1 MSENSMSEI
10 IMFKNGMFQNKMFEN
25 LDVKDAIKS
34 LLAFLV
40 VYKEVFAETNQPI
53 KNYIQMVSQN
63 SQTGGGE
70 NQLAI
75 QPASQPGKNDISPF
89 FNALGDTPETTSLFD
104 DLNYLPVLKKIALA
118 SVDITQKL
126 ISASIDVTKNITE
139 NMTQTIGKNCKK
151 GFSRKAIKY
160 AAIVIITVLILSEE
174 QIKNTPTNQIA
185 AVVKQKVKM
194 YSEYLNI
201 LTNDPN
207 HMAVISEFSVVVA
220 SALNKVIDLIEP
232 QVSEIIQKLEKLLE
246 NASHDIARG
255 VTHTGLGLAKAFIA
269 EAPVVGGLIDFVITG
284 AEAFTSSSKIAK
296 SLVNDGGA
304 IVDNFTQI
312 FSEFRKLSDQ
322 KKGEFSGALNNFNK
336 LPAMDTIQAGRHAD
350 TIHRPS
356 ALTETTMGDTSRGDT
371 YMGMSNNELL
381 IPMAASATKIKN
393 TSIKTSNKKRLK
405 PIATS
410 ATEIKNTSIKTSN
423 NKLPGQMAASA
434 AKMGTSNNEMPRQM
448 TASGA
453 GGGRV
458 GSTTYLVKPN
468 DMQEPTGGGKK
479 MSNKSIIKKYNKIQ
493 KNIIKTSK
501 RISETLK
508 KFKNNKNNKNNKKN
522 KTRRNK

>member
-1 MSENSMSEI
+1 MNENRISEND
-10 IMFKNGMFQNKMFEN
+10 MFKTETIEKLIDTKDIIKSH
-25 LDVKDAIKS
+25 LDSLDAKHMIKS

-40 VYKEVFAETNQPI
+40 VYKEVFTETNQPI

-75 QPASQPGKNDISPF
+75 QPASQPGKNDISVV
-89 FNALGDTPETTSLFD
+89 FNALGDTAETTSLFD
-104 DLNYLPVLKKIALA
+104 DINYLPVLKKIALA
-118 SVDITQKL
+118 LVDITQKL
-126 ISASIDVTKNITE
+126 ISASIDVTKN
-139 NMTQTIGKNCKK
+139 MTQTIGKNCRK

-160 AAIVIITVLILSEE
+160 AVIVIITVLILAEE

-185 AVVKQKVKM
+185 VVVKQKVKM

-207 HMAVISEFSVVVA
+207 HMAVIREFSVVVA
-220 SALNKVIDLIEP
+220 SALNDVINLIDP
-232 QVSEIIQKLEKLLE
+232 QVSEIINKLEKLLE
-246 NASHDIARG
+246 NASHHIARG
-255 VTHTGLGLAKAFIA
+255 VTHTSVGLAKAFIA
-269 EAPVVGGLIDFVITG
+269 EAPVVGGLVDFLITL
-284 AEAFTSSSKIAK
+284 AEAFTSFSKIAK

-304 IVDNFTQI
+304 IVDIFTQI

-322 KKGEFSGALNNFNK
+322 KKGEFSVALNTLNN
-336 LPAMDTIQAGRHAD
+336 LPDMDTIQAGRHAD

-371 YMGMSNNELL
+371 YMGTSNNERLNP
-381 IPMAASATKIKN
+381 IDKSAKEIKK
-393 TSIKTSNKKRLK
+393 TSIKTS
-405 PIATS
+405 T
-410 ATEIKNTSIKTSN
+410 
-423 NKLPGQMAASA
+423 NKLPGNMDASA
-434 AKMGTSNNEMPRQM
+434 AKRGTSNNEKLSPM
-448 TASGA
+448 TESADA
-453 GGGRV
+453 AGRV
-458 GSTTYLVKPN
+458 GSTTYLVEPN
-468 DMQEPTGGGKK
+468 NPQESMGGGKK

-508 KFKNNKNNKNNKKN
+508 KFKNNKKNKNNKNN

>member
-1 MSENSMSEI
+1 MSENSMFENIMSEI
-10 IMFKNGMFQNKMFEN
+10 IMFKNGMFQNKTFEN

-63 SQTGGGE
+63 SQTGGAE

-75 QPASQPGKNDISPF
+75 QPASQPGKNDISVV

-104 DLNYLPVLKKIALA
+104 DINYLPVLKKIALA

-126 ISASIDVTKNITE
+126 ISASIDVTKN
-139 NMTQTIGKNCKK
+139 MTQTIGKNCRK

-160 AAIVIITVLILSEE
+160 AVIVIITVLILAEE

-185 AVVKQKVKM
+185 VVVKQKVKM

-201 LTNDPN
+201 LTNDPR
-207 HMAVISEFSVVVA
+207 HMKVISEFSVVVA
-220 SALNKVIDLIEP
+220 NALNDVIDLIDP
-232 QVSEIIQKLEKLLE
+232 QVDEIIKKLEKLLE
-246 NASHDIARG
+246 NASHHIARG
-255 VTHTGLGLAKAFIA
+255 VTHTSVGLAKAFIA
-269 EAPVVGGLIDFVITG
+269 EAPIVGGLVDFVITG

-322 KKGEFSGALNNFNK
+322 KKGEISGSLNNFNK
-336 LPAMDTIQAGRHAD
+336 LPAMDTIQAGRHED

-356 ALTETTMGDTSRGDT
+356 ALTETKMGDTSRGD
-371 YMGMSNNELL
+371 
-381 IPMAASATKIKN
+381 

-410 ATEIKNTSIKTSN
+410 ATKIKNTSMGTSN
-423 NKLPGQMAASA
+423 NELLGQMAASA
-434 AKMGTSNNEMPRQM
+434 AKMGTSNNEMLRPM
-448 TASGA
+448 T
-453 GGGRV
+453 
-458 GSTTYLVKPN
+458 
-468 DMQEPTGGGKK
+468 
-479 MSNKSIIKKYNKIQ
+479 
-493 KNIIKTSK
+493 
-501 RISETLK
+501 
-508 KFKNNKNNKNNKKN
+508 
-522 KTRRNK
+522 

>member
-10 IMFKNGMFQNKMFEN
+10 IMFKNGMFQNGMFQNKMFEN

-75 QPASQPGKNDISPF
+75 QPASQPGKNDISVV

-194 YSEYLNI
+194 YSEYLNM

-207 HMAVISEFSVVVA
+207 HMAVIREFSLVVA

-255 VTHTGLGLAKAFIA
+255 VTHTGVGLAKAFIA

-304 IVDNFTQI
+304 IVDNIIQI
-312 FSEFRKLSDQ
+312 LSEFRQLSDQ
-322 KKGEFSGALNNFNK
+322 KKGEFSEALNNFNK
-336 LPAMDTIQAGRHAD
+336 LPRISS
-350 TIHRPS
+350 IPS
-356 ALTETTMGDTSRGDT
+356 NA
-371 YMGMSNNELL
+371 N
-381 IPMAASATKIKN
+381 
-393 TSIKTSNKKRLK
+393 
-405 PIATS
+405 
-410 ATEIKNTSIKTSN
+410 
-423 NKLPGQMAASA
+423 
-434 AKMGTSNNEMPRQM
+434 
-448 TASGA
+448 
-453 GGGRV
+453 
-458 GSTTYLVKPN
+458 LVKPN
-468 DMQEPTGGGKK
+468 NPQEPTGGGKK

-508 KFKNNKNNKNNKKN
+508 KFKNNKKNKNNKNN

>member
-1 MSENSMSEI
+1 MFENIMSEI
-10 IMFKNGMFQNKMFEN
+10 IMFKNGIFENKTFEN

-63 SQTGGGE
+63 TQKGGSVNGYVKD
-70 NQLAI
+70 LH
-75 QPASQPGKNDISPF
+75 PV

-104 DLNYLPVLKKIALA
+104 DINYLPVLKKIALA

-126 ISASIDVTKNITE
+126 ISASIDVTKN
-139 NMTQTIGKNCKK
+139 MTQTIGKNCRK

-160 AAIVIITVLILSEE
+160 AVIVIITVLILAEE

-185 AVVKQKVKM
+185 VVVKQKVKM

-201 LTNDPN
+201 LTNDPR
-207 HMAVISEFSVVVA
+207 HMEVISDFSVVVA
-220 SALNKVIDLIEP
+220 NALNDVIDLIDP
-232 QVSEIIQKLEKLLE
+232 QVDEIIKKLEKLLE
-246 NASHDIARG
+246 NASHHIARG
-255 VTHTGLGLAKAFIA
+255 VTHTSVGLAKAFIA
-269 EAPVVGGLIDFVITG
+269 EAPIVGGLVDFVITG
-284 AEAFTSSSKIAK
+284 AEAFTSFSKIAK

-304 IVDNFTQI
+304 IVDIFTQI

-356 ALTETTMGDTSRGDT
+356 ALTEAMMGDTSMGDT
-371 YMGMSNNELL
+371 SMGASNNEPPR
-381 IPMAASATKIKN
+381 PMA
-393 TSIKTSNKKRLK
+393 
-405 PIATS
+405 
-410 ATEIKNTSIKTSN
+410 E
-423 NKLPGQMAASA
+423 SA
-434 AKMGTSNNEMPRQM
+434 AD
-448 TASGA
+448 
-453 GGGRV
+453 GGRV

-468 DMQEPTGGGKK
+468 DMQDATVGGKK

-508 KFKNNKNNKNNKKN
+508 KFKNNKKNKNNKNN

>member
-1 MSENSMSEI
+1 MFENSMFENIMSEI
-10 IMFKNGMFQNKMFEN
+10 IMFKNGIFENKTFEN

-75 QPASQPGKNDISPF
+75 QPASQPGKNDISVV
-89 FNALGDTPETTSLFD
+89 FNTLGDTAETTSLFD
-104 DLNYLPVLKKIALA
+104 DINYLPVLKKIALA
-118 SVDITQKL
+118 WVDITQKL
-126 ISASIDVTKNITE
+126 ISASIDVTKN
-139 NMTQTIGKNCKK
+139 MTQTIGKNCRK

-160 AAIVIITVLILSEE
+160 AVIVIITVLILAEE

-185 AVVKQKVKM
+185 VVVKQKVKM

-201 LTNDPN
+201 LTNDPR
-207 HMAVISEFSVVVA
+207 HRDVIREFSVVVA
-220 SALNKVIDLIEP
+220 SALNDVINLIDP
-232 QVSEIIQKLEKLLE
+232 QVSEIINKLEKLLE
-246 NASHDIARG
+246 NASHHIARG
-255 VTHTGLGLAKAFIA
+255 VTHTSVGLAKAFIA
-269 EAPVVGGLIDFVITG
+269 EAPVVGGLVDFLITL
-284 AEAFTSSSKIAK
+284 AEAFTSFSKIAK

-304 IVDNFTQI
+304 IVDIFTQI

-322 KKGEFSGALNNFNK
+322 KKGEFSVALNTLNN
-336 LPAMDTIQAGRHAD
+336 LPDMDTIQAGRHAD

-371 YMGMSNNELL
+371 YMGTSNNELL

-393 TSIKTSNKKRLK
+393 TSIKTSNNEL
-405 PIATS
+405 
-410 ATEIKNTSIKTSN
+410 
-423 NKLPGQMAASA
+423 LGQMA
-434 AKMGTSNNEMPRQM
+434 
-448 TASGA
+448 ASGA

>member
-1 MSENSMSEI
+1 MFENSMFENIMSEI
-10 IMFKNGMFQNKMFEN
+10 IMFKNGIFENKTFEN

-63 SQTGGGE
+63 TQKGGSVNGYLKDIH
-70 NQLAI
+70 QRGSSRRRRRRLVRRG
-75 QPASQPGKNDISPF
+75 PASPNSPHSF
-89 FNALGDTPETTSLFD
+89 AAPPPTNQSSDLHPVFNALGDTDETTSLFD
-104 DLNYLPVLKKIALA
+104 DINYLPVLKKIALA

-126 ISASIDVTKNITE
+126 ISASIDVTKN
-139 NMTQTIGKNCKK
+139 MTQTIGKNCRK

-160 AAIVIITVLILSEE
+160 AVIVIITVLILAEE

-185 AVVKQKVKM
+185 VVVKQKVKM

-201 LTNDPN
+201 LTNDPR
-207 HMAVISEFSVVVA
+207 HMDVIREFSVVVA
-220 SALNKVIDLIEP
+220 SALNDVINLIDPE
-232 QVSEIIQKLEKLLE
+232 VSEIINKLEKLLE
-246 NASHDIARG
+246 NASHHIARG
-255 VTHTGLGLAKAFIA
+255 VTHTSVGLAKAFIA
-269 EAPVVGGLIDFVITG
+269 EAPIVGGLVDFVITG
-284 AEAFTSSSKIAK
+284 AEAFTSFSKIAK

-304 IVDNFTQI
+304 IVDIFTQI

-356 ALTETTMGDTSRGDT
+356 ALTEAMMGDTSMGDT
-371 YMGMSNNELL
+371 SMGASNNEPPR
-381 IPMAASATKIKN
+381 PMA
-393 TSIKTSNKKRLK
+393 
-405 PIATS
+405 
-410 ATEIKNTSIKTSN
+410 E
-423 NKLPGQMAASA
+423 SA
-434 AKMGTSNNEMPRQM
+434 AD
-448 TASGA
+448 
-453 GGGRV
+453 GGRV

-468 DMQEPTGGGKK
+468 DMQDATVGGKK

-508 KFKNNKNNKNNKKN
+508 KFKNNKKNKNNKNN

>member
-75 QPASQPGKNDISPF
+75 QPASQPGKNDISVV
-89 FNALGDTPETTSLFD
+89 FNALGDTAETTSLFD
-104 DLNYLPVLKKIALA
+104 DINYLPVLKKIALA
-118 SVDITQKL
+118 LVDITQKL
-126 ISASIDVTKNITE
+126 ISASIDVTKN
-139 NMTQTIGKNCKK
+139 MTQTIATNCRK

-160 AAIVIITVLILSEE
+160 AVIVIITVLILAEE

-185 AVVKQKVKM
+185 VVVKQKVKM

-255 VTHTGLGLAKAFIA
+255 VTHTGVGLAKAFIA

-312 FSEFRKLSDQ
+312 LSEFRKLSDQ
-322 KKGEFSGALNNFNK
+322 KKGEFSGALNNFNN

-356 ALTETTMGDTSRGDT
+356 ALTETKMGDTSRGDT
-371 YMGMSNNELL
+371 YMGASNNELL
-381 IPMAASATKIKN
+381 IPMAASAT
-393 TSIKTSNKKRLK
+393 
-405 PIATS
+405 
-410 ATEIKNTSIKTSN
+410 EIKNTSIKKSN
-423 NKLPGQMAASA
+423 NKLPGNMAASA
-434 AKMGTSNNEMPRQM
+434 ATMRTSKNEMLRQM
-448 TASGA
+448 AA

-458 GSTTYLVKPN
+458 GSTTYLVQPN
-468 DMQEPTGGGKK
+468 NPQEPTGGGKK

-508 KFKNNKNNKNNKKN
+508 KFKNNKKNKNNKNN

>member
-10 IMFKNGMFQNKMFEN
+10 IMFKNGMFQNGMFQNKMFEN

-75 QPASQPGKNDISPF
+75 QPASQPGKNDISVV

-194 YSEYLNI
+194 YSEYLNM

-207 HMAVISEFSVVVA
+207 HMAVISEFSLVVA
-220 SALNKVIDLIEP
+220 SALNKVIDLIDP

-255 VTHTGLGLAKAFIA
+255 VTHTGVGLAKAFIA

-304 IVDNFTQI
+304 IVDNIIQI
-312 FSEFRKLSDQ
+312 LSQFRQLSDQ
-322 KKGEFSGALNNFNK
+322 KKGEFSEALNNFNN
-336 LPAMDTIQAGRHAD
+336 LPRISS
-350 TIHRPS
+350 IPS
-356 ALTETTMGDTSRGDT
+356 NANLVQP
-371 YMGMSNNELL
+371 NN
-381 IPMAASATKIKN
+381 P
-393 TSIKTSNKKRLK
+393 
-405 PIATS
+405 
-410 ATEIKNTSIKTSN
+410 
-423 NKLPGQMAASA
+423 
-434 AKMGTSNNEMPRQM
+434 
-448 TASGA
+448 
-453 GGGRV
+453 
-458 GSTTYLVKPN
+458 
-468 DMQEPTGGGKK
+468 QEPTGGGKK

-508 KFKNNKNNKNNKKN
+508 KFKNNKKNKNNKNN

>member
-75 QPASQPGKNDISPF
+75 QPASQPGKNDISVV
-89 FNALGDTPETTSLFD
+89 FNTLGDTAETTSLFD
-104 DLNYLPVLKKIALA
+104 DINYLPVLKKIALA
-118 SVDITQKL
+118 LVDITQKL
-126 ISASIDVTKNITE
+126 ISASIDVTKN
-139 NMTQTIGKNCKK
+139 MTQTIATNCRK

-160 AAIVIITVLILSEE
+160 AVIVIITVLILAEE

-185 AVVKQKVKM
+185 VVVKQKVKM

-201 LTNDPN
+201 LTNDPR
-207 HMAVISEFSVVVA
+207 HRDVIREFSVVVA
-220 SALNKVIDLIEP
+220 SALNDVINLIDP
-232 QVSEIIQKLEKLLE
+232 QVSEIINKLEKLLE
-246 NASHDIARG
+246 NASHHIARG
-255 VTHTGLGLAKAFIA
+255 VTHTSVGLAKAFIA
-269 EAPVVGGLIDFVITG
+269 EAPVVGGLVDFLITL
-284 AEAFTSSSKIAK
+284 AEAFTSFSKIAK

-304 IVDNFTQI
+304 IVDIFTQI
-312 FSEFRKLSDQ
+312 FSEFRQLSDE
-322 KKGEFSGALNNFNK
+322 KKGEISNALNN
-336 LPAMDTIQAGRHAD
+336 LPVMDTIQAGRHAD

-356 ALTETTMGDTSRGDT
+356 ALTETKMGDTSRGDT
-371 YMGMSNNELL
+371 YMGASNNELL
-381 IPMAASATKIKN
+381 IPMAASAT
-393 TSIKTSNKKRLK
+393 
-405 PIATS
+405 
-410 ATEIKNTSIKTSN
+410 EIKNTSIKKSN
-423 NKLPGQMAASA
+423 NKLPGNMAASA
-434 AKMGTSNNEMPRQM
+434 ATMRTSKNEMLRQM
-448 TASGA
+448 AA

-458 GSTTYLVKPN
+458 GSTTYLVQPN
-468 DMQEPTGGGKK
+468 NPQEPMGGGKK

-508 KFKNNKNNKNNKKN
+508 KFKNNKKNKNNKNN

>member
-75 QPASQPGKNDISPF
+75 QPASQPGKNDISVV
-89 FNALGDTPETTSLFD
+89 FNTLGDTAETTSLFD
-104 DLNYLPVLKKIALA
+104 DINYLPVLKKIALA
-118 SVDITQKL
+118 LVDITQKL
-126 ISASIDVTKNITE
+126 ISASIDVTK

-160 AAIVIITVLILSEE
+160 AAIVIITVLILAEE

-207 HMAVISEFSVVVA
+207 HMAVISELSLVVA

-312 FSEFRKLSDQ
+312 LSEFRKLSDQ

-336 LPAMDTIQAGRHAD
+336 LPRISS
-350 TIHRPS
+350 IPS
-356 ALTETTMGDTSRGDT
+356 NANLVQP
-371 YMGMSNNELL
+371 NN
-381 IPMAASATKIKN
+381 P
-393 TSIKTSNKKRLK
+393 
-405 PIATS
+405 
-410 ATEIKNTSIKTSN
+410 
-423 NKLPGQMAASA
+423 
-434 AKMGTSNNEMPRQM
+434 
-448 TASGA
+448 
-453 GGGRV
+453 
-458 GSTTYLVKPN
+458 
-468 DMQEPTGGGKK
+468 QEPMGGGKK

-508 KFKNNKNNKNNKKN
+508 KFKNNKKN

>member
-10 IMFKNGMFQNKMFEN
+10 IMFKNGMFQNGMFQNKMFEN

-75 QPASQPGKNDISPF
+75 QPASQPGKNDISVV

-194 YSEYLNI
+194 YSEYLNM

-207 HMAVISEFSVVVA
+207 HMAVIREFSLVVA

-255 VTHTGLGLAKAFIA
+255 VTHTGVGLAKAFIA

-304 IVDNFTQI
+304 IVDNIIQI
-312 FSEFRKLSDQ
+312 LSQFRQLSDQ
-322 KKGEFSGALNNFNK
+322 KKGEFSEALNNFNN
-336 LPAMDTIQAGRHAD
+336 LPRISS
-350 TIHRPS
+350 IPS
-356 ALTETTMGDTSRGDT
+356 NANLVQP
-371 YMGMSNNELL
+371 NN
-381 IPMAASATKIKN
+381 P
-393 TSIKTSNKKRLK
+393 
-405 PIATS
+405 
-410 ATEIKNTSIKTSN
+410 
-423 NKLPGQMAASA
+423 
-434 AKMGTSNNEMPRQM
+434 
-448 TASGA
+448 
-453 GGGRV
+453 
-458 GSTTYLVKPN
+458 
-468 DMQEPTGGGKK
+468 QEPTGGGKK

-508 KFKNNKNNKNNKKN
+508 KFKNNKKNKNNKNN